1 MSIIKPTLYAAAL
14 VTTMGMTTSVVNAG
28 DKPLI
33 KGAPTEHQGFTTPAK
48 QEVDLT
54 GQIPGMEG
62 RKLRVR
68 LLTIAPGGHI
78 KVHSHKNRPAAFY
91 VVSGATTITYGDG
104 TTKRFPAGST
114 GYATVDTVHYHMNN
128 EKVPAV
134 FVAADIIQP
143 KKK

>member
-1 MSIIKPTLYAAAL
+1 MSILKPAIYAAAL
-14 VTTMGMTTSVVNAG
+14 VTTISVATIEAQAA
-28 DKPLI
+28 DQALI
-33 KGAPTEHQGFTTPAK
+33 KGAPTEHQGFSTKAK
-48 QEVDLT
+48 QEVDLD

-68 LLTIAPGGHI
+68 LLTIEPSGHI

-91 VVSGATTITYGDG
+91 VISGATTITYGDG
-104 TTKRFPAGST
+104 TSKRFPAGTT
-114 GYATVDTVHYHMNN
+114 GYATVDTVHYHKNN
-128 EKVPAV
+128 ENEPAV